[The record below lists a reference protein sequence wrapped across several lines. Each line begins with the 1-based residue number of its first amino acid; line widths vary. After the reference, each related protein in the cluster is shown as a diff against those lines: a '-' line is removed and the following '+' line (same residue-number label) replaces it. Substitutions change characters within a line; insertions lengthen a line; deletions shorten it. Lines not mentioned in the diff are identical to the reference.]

1 MASVS
6 IKGISKAYSAGV
18 PVLQNFELEIAPGEL
33 FFLLGPSGCGK
44 STLLR
49 ILAGLVEPDSGTIA
63 FDGKDIS
70 DLPAE
75 KRRAAMVFQNY
86 ALWPHMTVAENVAFG
101 LRTAGVSRRETD
113 RIVRETLE
121 VVRLSD
127 FAGRKVPALSGGQQQ
142 RVALARAL
150 AVDPALLLLD
160 EPLSN
165 LDARLRDTMRN
176 EIGRLCRERHLTA
189 LYVTHDRQEALSMAD
204 RIAVMRDGIICQMG
218 TPEEVYNFPVNRFTA
233 EFLGDINIIESTVT
247 APGTVTNAL
256 GEFNTASTL
265 PAGSRVYAAI
275 RPERIS
281 ILPEDADDGIPATLT
296 GRVFLGECCEWH
308 FNAAGCS
315 LTVRES
321 APESRA
327 AGSKWRLKF
336 HPGHLLVLAD

>member
-18 PVLQNFELEIAPGEL
+18 PVLQNFDLEIAAGEI

-63 FDGKDIS
+63 FDGRDIS
-70 DLPAE
+70 GLPAE

-101 LRTAGVSRRETD
+101 LRTAGMARREAD
-113 RIVRETLE
+113 RIVKETLE

-127 FAGRKVPALSGGQQQ
+127 FADRKVPALSGGQQQ

-176 EIGRLCRERHLTA
+176 EIGRLCRERNLTA

-204 RIAVMRDGIICQMG
+204 RIAVMRNGVISQLG
-218 TPEEVYNFPVNRFTA
+218 TPEEVYNFPVDRFTA

-247 APGTVTNAL
+247 APGRISNVL
-256 GEFNTASTL
+256 GGFDAACDM
-265 PAGSRVYAAI
+265 PDGSKVYAAI

-281 ILPEDADDGIPATLT
+281 ILPSGTPGGIPATLT
-296 GRVFLGECCEWH
+296 ERVFLGECCEWH
-308 FNAAGCS
+308 FNAAGCE
-315 LTVRES
+315 LIVRES

-327 AGSKWRLKF
+327 VGSQWVLNF
-336 HPGHLLVLAD
+336 DPGHLLALAD